1 MTPMSARGRIAELF
15 DSFEEF
21 DHHAEAEDPID
32 FPGYLEAQNKARSA
46 SGEREAVVTGVA
58 TIEKRR
64 AVAAIFEF
72 AFMGG
77 SMGREAGL
85 RLESAMK
92 RAAELAI
99 PFICLTSSGGARMQ
113 EGMAALAQ
121 MPRTV
126 AASLDL
132 SRRGIPRITILG
144 HPTTGGVYASFAS
157 LADVLIAED
166 GATIGF
172 AGPRVVE
179 GLTGISLPDGSHT
192 ARAALEAGLIDAV
205 LPQSELK
212 KALSS
217 LLEVL
222 SDDDVAERTP
232 GVEPAD
238 IQRPPSAWSEF
249 ELARRPDRPPPS
261 FYISKLFDPVFELH
275 GDRAGAD
282 DRGVAA
288 GIARFERRKVAFAAL
303 DRASPTAAGFRKA
316 RRLIEMAGRLG
327 LRVVTFVDTPGADPS
342 FESEYAGLASA
353 IASTFEA
360 MLSAPVPTIAAVT
373 GEGGSGGA
381 LALACADVVGIQE
394 HAVFSVIAPEGAAE
408 ILYRSTERAAEVAED
423 LRPTSWNLRDLG
435 LADDIIAEPGEGAH
449 SDSDAAAAFL
459 RNWLSRAIDT
469 AGGDLEARAARYR
482 T

>member
-21 DHHAEAEDPID
+21 DHRAEAENPID
-32 FPGYLEAQNKARSA
+32 FPGYIEAQAKARSA

-58 TIEKRR
+58 TIQERR

-77 SMGREAGL
+77 SMGRDIGR
-85 RLESAMK
+85 RLESAMQ

-99 PFICLTSSGGARMQ
+99 PFVCLTSSGGARMQ

-121 MPRTV
+121 MSRTV

-157 LADVLIAED
+157 LADVVIAED

-179 GLTGISLPDGSHT
+179 GMTGTSLPDTSHT
-192 ARAALEAGLIDAV
+192 ARAALEAGLVDAV
-205 LPQSELK
+205 FPQSDLK
-212 KALSS
+212 KVLSS

-222 SDDDVAERTP
+222 SGDEAAQRTP
-232 GVEPAD
+232 AVETAD
-238 IQRPPSAWSEF
+238 ILRPPSAWSDF
-249 ELARRPDRPPPS
+249 QLARHPRRPPPG
-261 FYISKLFDPVFELH
+261 FYVSKLFGPIFELH

-282 DRGVAA
+282 DRGVSV
-288 GIARFERRKVAFAAL
+288 GIARFEGRRVAFAAL
-303 DRASPTAAGFRKA
+303 NRASPTAAGFRKA

-327 LRVVTFVDTPGADPS
+327 LPLVTFVDTPGADPS

-360 MLSAPVPTIAAVT
+360 MLSAPVPTIAVVT

-381 LALACADVVGIQE
+381 LALACADVVGIQQ

-408 ILYRSTERAAEVAED
+408 ILYRSTDRAAEVAED
-423 LRPTSWNLRDLG
+423 LRPTSWNLRELG

-449 SDSDAAAAFL
+449 SDRDSAAELVRSWLRRAF
-459 RNWLSRAIDT
+459 DT
-469 AGGDLEARAARYR
+469 ARGDREARAARYR